1 MTPRRSP
8 QAGTERSLLAKA
20 GYHHGNLRSALIE
33 SAVAL
38 VRARGAHRFTL
49 AEAARVAGVTAAAPY
64 RHFESREE
72 LLACVAESGFEQL
85 KVAMNAVDLTA
96 WDDPLDRVI
105 ALGMEYV
112 QFAIREPQLF
122 RLMFSVE
129 ERLPA
134 SAAGLAALDL
144 LEQTLEQ
151 AGRAGR
157 LTVDAGTAKRAA
169 WALAHGVAILRID
182 GMATF
187 ESDTTTDIASTLRT
201 LLTGL
206 AGTPEA

>member
-1 MTPRRSP
+1 MASRRSP
-8 QAGTERSLLAKA
+8 QVVTDRSLLAKA

-38 VRARGAHRFTL
+38 VRVRGAHRFTL
-49 AEAARVAGVTAAAPY
+49 AEAARAAGVTGAAPY

-85 KVAMNAVDLTA
+85 RVAMKSVDLTA
-96 WDDPLDRVI
+96 WDDPLDQVI
-105 ALGMEYV
+105 ALGLEYV
-112 QFAIREPQLF
+112 DFAIREPKLF

-134 SAAGLAALDL
+134 SAAGLGALHL

-157 LTVDAGTAKRAA
+157 LAVDVRTAKRAA

-187 ESDTTTDIASTLRT
+187 GTDTATDIESTLRT
-201 LLTGL
+201 LLSGL
-206 AGTPEA
+206 AGSTEA